1 VVVRPVLHGDVE
13 RIAVLEQCSPSP
25 WSALLITGEL
35 GRPDGLQLVAVN
47 GDTVLGWC
55 CGRYAVPDAEL
66 LKIAVAPLQRRCGVG
81 TALLLRLEDFFRERG
96 CETLFLE
103 VRAANT
109 AAIGLYQKLG
119 YMTVGCRKN
128 YYSTPQD
135 DALIL
140 KKSFLI

>member
-1 VVVRPVLHGDVE
+1 VVVRPVQHGDVE
-13 RIAVLEQCSPSP
+13 RIADLEQCSPSP
-25 WSALLITGEL
+25 WSALLVKSEL
-35 GRPDGLQLVAVN
+35 GRSDGLQLVAAN

-55 CGRYAVPDAEL
+55 CGRYAVPEAEL

-81 TALLLRLEDFFRERG
+81 AALLLRLEDLFRERG

-109 AAIGLYQKLG
+109 AAIGLYRKLG
-119 YMTVGCRKN
+119 YMTVGCRKK
-128 YYSTPQD
+128 YYSTPED

-140 KKSFLI
+140 RKSFLV